1 MRRVAMLMDKIVLP
15 LLGVPL
21 FQGLKPL
28 QITEI
33 ARQAER
39 IRFRRGDVITE
50 AGARGD
56 GAYLIVAGHAERV
69 PGDGTEAGAEPVDP
83 GSLVGELAMLVEHDY
98 RATVVARDRVHCL
111 KITRAA
117 IYSQMLDDPGLAEH
131 LQGQLTT
138 RLRKMAEDLRQIDQL
153 LAGASSPPPVS
164 QGADAPRLGSTTG
177 SA

>member
-1 MRRVAMLMDKIVLP
+1 MVMDKIILP

-56 GAYLIVAGHAERV
+56 GAYLIVAGHAERLTN
-69 PGDGTEAGAEPVDP
+69 DGAETGAEPVDP

-111 KITRAA
+111 KITRTA

-131 LQGQLTT
+131 LQTQITK
-138 RLRKMAEDLRQIDQL
+138 RLLKMAEDLRQIDQL
-153 LAGASSPPPVS
+153 LANAAPAVATS
-164 QGADAPRLGSTTG
+164 QGAETPSLGSTAG